1 MSLILQINPSL
12 EKRMRQNALQKGIE
26 LNQFIVQF
34 LELNFP
40 EGKPKSKR
48 ISQKE
53 AELLQKI
60 DLAIPIETWE
70 QYHNLRAKRQNAT
83 INAATVWKIAFE
95 MACIN
100 DDFLNKSTP
109 RQTQN
114 EPIRVVRFT
123 AAFGF
128 PAVAHVRTAIRH
140 IDIVFMA
147 KVFVVAKNRLA
158 AVCRR
163 C

>member
-70 QYHNLRAKRQNAT
+70 RYHGLRAKRQNQT
-83 INAATVWKIAFE
+83 INADEIVE
-95 MACIN
+95 Y
-100 DDFLNKSTP
+100 
-109 RQTQN
+109 
-114 EPIRVVRFT
+114 
-123 AAFGF
+123 
-128 PAVAHVRTAIRH
+128 TAINQQIEAANVARLKTL
-140 IDIVFMA
+140 IELAEIR
-147 KVFVVAKNRLA
+147 KVSLEELMNQLGLLQQDDEQITA
-158 AVCRR
+158 
-163 C
+163 